1 MGEHD
6 EANKH
11 VDFCRKGVG
20 ICFGVQVFFFIGNNP
35 LTTYYLNRIL
45 GIPDSVSSI
54 SRNEKTIKMLGGLA
68 NWRLAVDDFTEF
80 PVGRLLLFDKKM
92 GTHSGR

>member
-1 MGEHD
+1 MMKPTNMWISAE
-6 EANKH
+6 
-11 VDFCRKGVG
+11 KGW
-20 ICFGVQVFFFIGNNP
+20 VFAAGFKFFLIGNNP